1 MTTAVQKWGNSL
13 ALRIPRTYA
22 AETNLAEGSEV
33 ELRLQSGSIVVRPVA
48 RKRHKL
54 ATLLRRVT
62 PRNRH
67 AAVDTGQPVG
77 REIW

>member
-33 ELRLQSGSIVVRPVA
+33 ELRLQSGSIVVRPVK
-48 RKRHKL
+48 RERHKL
-54 ATLLRRVT
+54 ETLLRGIT
-62 PRNRH
+62 ARNRPS
-67 AAVDTGQPVG
+67 VIETGPAVG
-77 REIW
+77 REVW

>member
-33 ELRLQSGSIVVRPVA
+33 ELRLQSGSIVVRPVK
-48 RKRHKL
+48 RERHKL
-54 ATLLRRVT
+54 ETLLRGIT
-62 PRNRH
+62 ARNRPS
-67 AAVDTGQPVG
+67 AIETGPAVG
-77 REIW
+77 REVW

>member
-33 ELRLQSGSIVVRPVA
+33 EIRLQSGSIVVRPVA

-54 ATLLRRVT
+54 ETLLHRVT

-67 AAVDTGQPVG
+67 AAIDTGPAAGKEV
-77 REIW
+77 W

>member
-1 MTTAVQKWGNSL
+1 MTTAVRKWGNSL

-54 ATLLRRVT
+54 DNLLGLIT
-62 PRNRH
+62 ARNRH
-67 AAVDTGQPVG
+67 AVVETGPAVG
-77 REIW
+77 REVW

>member
-33 ELRLQSGSIVVRPVA
+33 ELRVQSGSIIVQPVR
-48 RKRHKL
+48 RKRHDL
-54 ATLLRRVT
+54 DNLLRQVT
-62 PRNRH
+62 AKNRH
-67 AAVDTGQPVG
+67 ACMETGAAVGKEV
-77 REIW
+77 W

>member
-22 AETNLAEGSEV
+22 AETNLAAGSEV
-33 ELRLQSGSIVVRPVA
+33 ELRVRSGTIVVQPLK

-54 ATLLRRVT
+54 DNLLRRVT
-62 PRNRH
+62 ANNRH
-67 AAVDTGQPVG
+67 TATETGAAVGKEV
-77 REIW
+77 W

>member
-22 AETNLAEGSEV
+22 AETNLAAGSEV
-33 ELRLQSGSIVVRPVA
+33 ELRVQSGSIVVQPVK

-54 ATLLRRVT
+54 GNLLRRVT
-62 PRNRH
+62 AKNRH
-67 AAVDTGQPVG
+67 AATESGAAVG
-77 REIW
+77 KEVW

>member
-54 ATLLRRVT
+54 ENLLRRVT

-67 AAVDTGQPVG
+67 ATVDTGPAAGKEV
-77 REIW
+77 W